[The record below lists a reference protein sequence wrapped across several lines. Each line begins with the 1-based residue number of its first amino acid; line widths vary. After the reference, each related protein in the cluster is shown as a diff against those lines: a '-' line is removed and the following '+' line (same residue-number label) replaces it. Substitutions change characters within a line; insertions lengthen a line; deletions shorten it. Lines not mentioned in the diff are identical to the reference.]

1 MRVAILFN
9 KSTSDSDI
17 LASAEG
23 RKQKCRQCCCT
34 HCWNGT
40 IYIVALLEKQGSPP
54 SKLIVCSK
62 EGILRRCLFPSL
74 QGKLL
79 WPIQSYPVSSYHT
92 SCHISRYH
100 IFFISVTPESSFFFV
115 APKTILFFSFFGN
128 PGTPVSEKEKILFRC
143 NQNQEISG
151 VSFELKPIRY
161 W

>member
-54 SKLIVCSK
+54 SKLIVCK

-79 WPIQSYPVSSYHT
+79 WPIQSYPVTSYHT
-92 SCHISRYH
+92 PCHISRYH

-115 APKTILFFSFFGN
+115 APKTILFFPFFGN
-128 PGTPVSEKEKILFRC
+128 PGTPVSEKEKDIVSVQPKPRFFRC
-143 NQNQEISG
+143 E
-151 VSFELKPIRY
+151 F
-161 W
+161 WT

>member
-1 MRVAILFN
+1 MRVDILFN

-54 SKLIVCSK
+54 SKLIVCK

-151 VSFELKPIRY
+151 VSFELKPIRN